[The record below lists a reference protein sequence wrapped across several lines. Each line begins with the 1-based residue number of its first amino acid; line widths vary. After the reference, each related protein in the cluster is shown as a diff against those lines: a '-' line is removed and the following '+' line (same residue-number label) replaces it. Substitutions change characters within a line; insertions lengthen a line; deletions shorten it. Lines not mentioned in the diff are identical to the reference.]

1 MPSAFAFQSLPR
13 WWPTP
18 IVGAI
23 GGYTASALHWP
34 LPWMIGA
41 LLAVILVRCLTP
53 WRIAEI
59 TNGRKAGQL
68 VIGIGIGLHFNAQVI
83 EQIAQHFLLILTAA
97 SVTVLGSIAAV
108 WLLRATGEDRATSFF
123 ASMPGGSGEM
133 VNLGARNGAQLSN
146 VAAAQ
151 SLRVVAVVLCIPA
164 LFNHLFSGTASIHH
178 VMPPVSWPWLMA
190 IVPASIMVGWLW
202 QRLKQPNPWLFGPL
216 LVSAVASIGAGLHIG
231 MPIGSSQL
239 GQLLIGAGLGCY
251 FDRAFFRR
259 APRFLLQTM
268 LGTASMVLIASGFAW
283 LLSLY
288 SELDLPSLTLSM
300 MPGGIAEMSLTAEA
314 LSMSVPL
321 VTAVQVLRLLIV
333 LFCAEPLFR
342 WWQRRYPECTS

>member
-1 MPSAFAFQSLPR
+1 MTRSEFLKPKH

-18 IVGAI
+18 FVGAA
-23 GGYTASALHWP
+23 GGWIAATLNWP
-34 LPWMIGA
+34 LPWMIGS
-41 LLAVILVRCLTP
+41 LLAVILFRCLTP

-59 TNGRKAGQL
+59 PNGRKIGQL
-68 VIGIGIGLHFNAQVI
+68 IVGIGIGLHFNSEVT
-83 EQIAQHFLLILTAA
+83 EQIAEHFLLILAAA
-97 SVTVLGSIAAV
+97 SITVLGSVVAV
-108 WLLRATGEDRATSFF
+108 WLLQATGEDRATSFF

-151 SLRVVAVVLCIPA
+151 SLRVVAIVLCIPA
-164 LFNHLFSGTASIHH
+164 LFNHLFAGATIAPHLTAA
-178 VMPPVSWPWLMA
+178 VDWQWLA
-190 IVPASIMVGWLW
+190 LLVPASIFMGWAW

-216 LVSAVASIGAGLHIG
+216 LVSALASIFADLHIG
-231 MPIGSSQL
+231 LPTGSSGI

-251 FDRAFFRR
+251 FDRAFFKR
-259 APRFLLQTM
+259 APWFLCRTM
-268 LGTASMVLIASGFAW
+268 LGTAAMVLIAGGFAW
-283 LLSLY
+283 VLSFF
-288 SELDLPSLTLSM
+288 SALDLPSLTLSM

-314 LSMSVPL
+314 LNMSVPL

-342 WWQRRYPECTS
+342 LWQRKRPAPTN